1 MKNLP
6 PLPRSELE
14 VAQIVWRLENA
25 TVRQVLDELPE
36 DRGLDFWTVQTYL
49 RRLAQ
54 KGYLKFRKD
63 GRSNVYSAAVDP
75 KRVIR
80 KVFEETV
87 QRLFEGEAIPAFQH
101 LIQDQRL
108 TDEEIDHLQSV
119 LDELKSRRQKKR
131 R

>member
-1 MKNLP
+1 M
-6 PLPRSELE
+6 
-14 VAQIVWRLENA
+14 
-25 TVRQVLDELPE
+25 DELPE

-75 KRVIR
+75 ERVIGA
-80 KVFEETV
+80 VFADTV
-87 QRLFEGEAIPAFQH
+87 QRLFDGEAIPVFQH
-101 LIQDQRL
+101 LIQDRGL

-119 LDELKSRRQKKR
+119 LDELKSRRRKKR